1 MKKNH
6 TGIITILIL
15 FFAITLISSCK
26 EDKAKTAGDVDGPVL
41 TVYKPDAADIYATGD
56 TIYLSAHV
64 EDISQMQDFTVNLI
78 YSDTLLLW
86 PEVPGILGNL
96 TEYELNDWSI
106 NTLGV
111 NENAIIRFEASDKH
125 SNVTIV
131 DVLVQLTN

>member
-6 TGIITILIL
+6 TGIITILIF

-125 SNVTIV
+125 SNVTVV
-131 DVLVQLTN
+131 DVPVQLTN

>member
-64 EDISQMQDFTVNLI
+64 EVISQMQDYTVNLF

-86 PEVPGILGNL
+86 PEVAGF
-96 TEYELNDWSI
+96 
-106 NTLGV
+106 
-111 NENAIIRFEASDKH
+111 R
-125 SNVTIV
+125 
-131 DVLVQLTN
+131 

>member
-6 TGIITILIL
+6 TEIITILIL

-26 EDKAKTAGDVDGPVL
+26 EDKAKTAGDVDGPIL

-131 DVLVQLTN
+131 DVPVQLTN

>member
-64 EDISQMQDFTVNLI
+64 EHGWFLV
-78 YSDTLLLW
+78 
-86 PEVPGILGNL
+86 
-96 TEYELNDWSI
+96 
-106 NTLGV
+106 
-111 NENAIIRFEASDKH
+111 AIRIDSLP
-125 SNVTIV
+125 SG
-131 DVLVQLTN
+131 LQLYV